1 MNEDMDSERPNAC
14 QGTGQG
20 AYVLDGTEG
29 QSVQVQGYVLLSFLW
44 FTLHSGEKPPP
55 RP

>member
-1 MNEDMDSERPNAC
+1 MKTWTLRGLMLARER
-14 QGTGQG
+14 GKGH
-20 AYVLDGTEG
+20 VLDGTEG